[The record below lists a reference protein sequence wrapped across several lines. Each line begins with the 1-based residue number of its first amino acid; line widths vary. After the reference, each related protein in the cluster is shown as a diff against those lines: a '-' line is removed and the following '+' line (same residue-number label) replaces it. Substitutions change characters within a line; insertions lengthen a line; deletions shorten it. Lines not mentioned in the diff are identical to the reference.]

1 VPRNVGY
8 IGHVGTRDHNAFN
21 ATPKAVLN
29 ISRASMAETGFSP
42 ATRVFEA
49 AGAGACIITDAWV
62 GIELFLKPESEIL
75 VARDGK
81 DVIDLMAGL
90 SAETA
95 RAIGRRALVRVLAE
109 HTYTHRAKKAD
120 EVFRTLHAG
129 QSVEA
134 AE

>member
-1 VPRNVGY
+1 V
-8 IGHVGTRDHNAFN
+8 FN

-62 GIELFLKPESEIL
+62 GIELFLEPGTEIL
-75 VARDGK
+75 VARDGQ
-81 DVIDLMAGL
+81 DVSELMAGL
-90 SAETA
+90 SREEA
-95 RAIGRRALVRVLAE
+95 RSIGERALARVLAQ
-109 HTYTHRAKKAD
+109 HTYRHRAEQAD
-120 EVFRTLHAG
+120 QVFRTLRAK
-129 QSVEA
+129 QRVEA